1 MIAEPIAIGQHRV
14 GPGQPVLVVAEIGM
28 NHNGDLDLAKRLIQA
43 AADCGADAVK
53 FQSFRTDTFLSRLI
67 PGLDERRQYEIP
79 DAWYPELTAAA
90 AAAGVEFFSTP
101 LDAGS
106 AETLAG
112 LDVPCFK
119 IASCDLTNLPL
130 IEQVAGFGRPVIL
143 STGFAT
149 LGEVD
154 RALEAAQRAGGR
166 DLILMHC
173 VALYPTPPEAANLL
187 AIETLQRAFGL
198 PVGLSDHSRDEPSLA
213 ALAVGLGAV
222 ALEKHFTLDPGL
234 PGYDH
239 AMSETPESLTRIVRE
254 VRKVGL
260 ALGDGRLQRNQAELA
275 RRQTAR
281 RGLYWS
287 GDFAVGDE
295 ITADKLIPL
304 RPSHAVEPAAL
315 PQLIGR
321 RLQRPV
327 KSGEPI
333 ELADLDWG

>member
-1 MIAEPIAIGQHRV
+1 MIAEAIAIGQHRV
-14 GPGQPVLVVAEIGM
+14 GPGQPVFVVAEIGM
-28 NHNGDLDLAKRLIQA
+28 NHNGELDLAKRMIEA
-43 AADCGADAVK
+43 AAACGADAVK
-53 FQSFRTDTFLSRLI
+53 FQSFRTDAFLSNLI

-79 DAWYPELTAAA
+79 EAWYPELIAAA

-106 AETLAG
+106 AQALAG
-112 LDVPCFK
+112 LGVPCFK

-154 RALEAAQRAGGR
+154 RAVEAA
-166 DLILMHC
+166 
-173 VALYPTPPEAANLL
+173 
-187 AIETLQRAFGL
+187 QRAFGL

-222 ALEKHFTLDPGL
+222 ALEKHFTLDPNL

-239 AMSETPESLTRIVRE
+239 AMSETPESLTRIVSE
-254 VRKVGL
+254 VRKAGA

-287 GDFAVGDE
+287 GDFAIGDE

-304 RPSHAVEPAAL
+304 RPSHGVEPAAL

-333 ELADLDWG
+333 ELADLDWA